1 VIHVQPKPTPPDPAK
16 FDRKVRQPG
25 LRFLESTPRPIASGK
40 WKPSWR
46 HAIPDLRKAYDS
58 ICSYTGFWIS
68 PATGAATV
76 DHFRPKVT
84 YNDSDE
90 AFLAYEWTNFRLSC
104 ALANSNKGDFEDV
117 LDPFG
122 VENGWFIIDFATLQV
137 EPGPRLSSELRRN
150 VISTISRLKL
160 NEDQKYFDERISYLE
175 EYGLT
180 NSFDFL
186 KRRAPFLAYELERQG
201 LIEEIKT
208 IWSVER
214 IQSLYGDR
222 PYE

>member
-1 VIHVQPKPTPPDPAK
+1 MIHVPARPTPPNPAK
-16 FDRKVRQPG
+16 FDREVRQPG
-25 LRFLESTPRPIASGK
+25 LRFLARAVRPIASDK
-40 WKPSWR
+40 WKPTWR
-46 HAIPDLRKAYDS
+46 KAIPDLRRVYSD
-58 ICSYTGFWIS
+58 ICAYTGFWIP

-84 YNDSDE
+84 FNDSDE
-90 AFLAYEWTNFRLSC
+90 AFLAYEWTNFRLAC
-104 ALANSNKGDFEDV
+104 ALANSNKGDEEDV
-117 LDPFG
+117 IDPFE
-122 VENGWFIIDFATLQV
+122 VENGWFIIDFVTLRV
-137 EPGPRLSSELRRN
+137 EPAPHLPSDLRER
-150 VISTISRLKL
+150 VIATISRLKL
-160 NEDQKYFDERISYLE
+160 NDDQKYFDERISYLE
-175 EYGLT
+175 EYAFT

-186 KRRAPFLAYELERQG
+186 RRRAPFIAFELERQG